1 MLGQRVGRKAMV
13 IRASLGLVLCLWLSA
28 PAAAQSVEQ
37 FYRGRELR
45 LMIGEP
51 PGGGY
56 DLYGRFLARHLSRF
70 LPGNPSILPENMPG
84 AASVTMT
91 NALFFQMPK
100 DGSVIGSGA
109 GSVGTAAL
117 FGSPGA
123 RYDARRL
130 GWIGSLNSE
139 VGMVV
144 AWHLAAVK
152 TAADLFVKPLIVGGS
167 GATDGNVIF
176 PNTMNNVLG
185 TRMKVI
191 PGYGST
197 ASIATAMEQGE
208 VDGMGSW
215 HYSSILAGKPQWLA
229 ERKIVL
235 LVQLSL
241 SRHPDQPDVPTV
253 LELARDDAERALI
266 ELVFAQQQM
275 GRPVFAP
282 PEIPAER
289 LAALRQ
295 AFDAMM
301 HDPQVLADAESHHIE
316 INQPMPG
323 AEIER
328 LIQRLHGFPAA
339 LVARSAQAIRPA
351 AAP

>member
-1 MLGQRVGRKAMV
+1 MA
-13 IRASLGLVLCLWLSA
+13 IRASLAVFLCLWLSV

-37 FYRGRELR
+37 FYRGREVR
-45 LMIGEP
+45 LLIGEP

-70 LPGNPSILPENMPG
+70 LPGHPSILPENMPG

-152 TAADLFVKPLIVGGS
+152 TAADLFTKPLIVGGS

-208 VDGMGSW
+208 VEGMGSW

-229 ERKIVL
+229 EHKIVL

-241 SRHPDQPDVPTV
+241 ARHPDQPSVPTV
-253 LELARDDAERALI
+253 LELARDESERSLI

-282 PEIPAER
+282 PDIPAER

-301 HDPQVLADAESHHIE
+301 HDPEVLADAEAHHIE
-316 INQPMPG
+316 INQPMAG
-323 AEIER
+323 LEIER
-328 LIQRLHGFPAA
+328 LIGRLHGFPPA
-339 LVARSAQAIRPA
+339 LMKRAAQAIRPA
-351 AAP
+351 PRP

>member
-1 MLGQRVGRKAMV
+1 MIGRVGLNLLV
-13 IRASLGLVLCLWLSA
+13 CLFVGLGSA
-28 PAAAQSVEQ
+28 ACQTVEQ
-37 FYRGRELR
+37 FYRGKELR
-45 LMIGEP
+45 LLIGEP

-70 LPGNPSILPENMPG
+70 LPGNPVIIPENMPG

-91 NALFFQMPK
+91 NALFYQTPK

-144 AWHLAAVK
+144 AWHTSPVK
-152 TAADLFVKPLIVGGS
+152 TAADLLTHTLIVGGS

-176 PNTMNNVLG
+176 PRTMNNVLG

-208 VDGMGSW
+208 VEGMGSW

-229 ERKIVL
+229 EKKIAL

-241 SRHPDQPDVPTV
+241 ARHPDQPAIPTV
-253 LELARDDAERALI
+253 LELAHDDEERALI

-282 PEIPAER
+282 PGLPPER
-289 LAALRQ
+289 LTALRQ
-295 AFDAMM
+295 AFAAMM
-301 HDPQVLADAESHHIE
+301 RDPAVLADAEAHHIE
-316 INQPMPG
+316 INQPMQG
-323 AEIER
+323 AEIEA
-328 LIQRLHGFPAA
+328 LIARLHALPPDLVKRAA
-339 LVARSAQAIRPA
+339 EAIRPPA
-351 AAP
+351 

>member
-1 MLGQRVGRKAMV
+1 MV
-13 IRASLGLVLCLWLSA
+13 IRASLGLVLCLGLIA
-28 PAAAQSVEQ
+28 PAFAQSVEQ
-37 FYRGRELR
+37 FYRGREVR
-45 LMIGEP
+45 LLIGEP

-144 AWHLAAVK
+144 AWHLANVK
-152 TAADLFVKPLIVGGS
+152 SAADLFVKPLIVGGS

-176 PNTMNNVLG
+176 PNT
-185 TRMKVI
+185 I
-191 PGYGST
+191 
-197 ASIATAMEQGE
+197 
-208 VDGMGSW
+208 
-215 HYSSILAGKPQWLA
+215 
-229 ERKIVL
+229 
-235 LVQLSL
+235 
-241 SRHPDQPDVPTV
+241 
-253 LELARDDAERALI
+253 
-266 ELVFAQQQM
+266 AQQQM

-282 PEIPAER
+282 PDIPAER

-295 AFDAMM
+295 GFEAMM
-301 HDPQVLADAESHHIE
+301 RDPQVLADAESHHIE

-328 LIQRLHGFPAA
+328 LIQHLHGFPPS
-339 LVARSAQAIRPA
+339 LVAQAAQAIRPA
-351 AAP
+351 ARP